1 MTRGE
6 QPIRKARVERN
17 LSQKSASAYF
27 PRELFRFLADLKRN
41 NDRDWFAKNK
51 GRYEKALL
59 RPSIRFIRDAG
70 KALKTISPYMVAD
83 PKPFG
88 GSLFRIYR
96 DIRFSKDKSPYK
108 TNVAMDFWHRKTG
121 KGHSSPGLYLH
132 IYPGSSFVASGV
144 WHPETPVLNKI
155 RKAILERSESWK
167 KVLEAGLKLEGDSL
181 KRPPTG
187 VSQDHPFVQDL
198 KRKDFIAAVSFTNKQ
213 ITSRAF
219 MDEFIKAGKS
229 MNPLNQFLAQS
240 MGLPW

>member
-59 RPSIRFIRDAG
+59 QPSIRFIRDAG
-70 KALKTISPYMVAD
+70 KALKTISPYIVAD

-96 DIRFSKDKSPYK
+96 DIRFSKDKPLQDECGNGFLASENRQGTQFTRPLPS
-108 TNVAMDFWHRKTG
+108 HL
-121 KGHSSPGLYLH
+121 PGQLFRRVGSLA
-132 IYPGSSFVASGV
+132 PGNSG
-144 WHPETPVLNKI
+144 
-155 RKAILERSESWK
+155 SEQDSK
-167 KVLEAGLKLEGDSL
+167 SNLGEVRVLEESIGGRVEAGRRLS
-181 KRPPTG
+181 
-187 VSQDHPFVQDL
+187 
-198 KRKDFIAAVSFTNKQ
+198 
-213 ITSRAF
+213 
-219 MDEFIKAGKS
+219 KAS
-229 MNPLNQFLAQS
+229 TYRC
-240 MGLPW
+240 